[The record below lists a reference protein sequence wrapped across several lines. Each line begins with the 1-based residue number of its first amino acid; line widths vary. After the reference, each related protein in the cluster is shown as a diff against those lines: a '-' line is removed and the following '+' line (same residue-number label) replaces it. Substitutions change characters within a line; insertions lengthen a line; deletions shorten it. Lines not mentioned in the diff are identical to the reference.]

1 MKLYEITHEYRQA
14 LAVLN
19 DTDLSDLSPDERQE
33 SEQATLEDQVASA
46 ELTLETLKVETA
58 RFQHHY
64 YQTVGQ
70 LYVELDR
77 LVAQIA
83 RAKAGLDTDD
93 AEAQAQAE
101 AAERQ
106 AQKSAEEAG
115 LAEKQSLPPPEITPE
130 LKQAFRQAAKLM
142 HPDRATTDAERKRRT
157 VIMAQVNVAYAK
169 GEQATIAKLII
180 EFGQDPEAIT
190 GEDVA
195 SRLVKTIRRIAQLR
209 RRIAEAKQE
218 IDAQKA
224 GELHELM
231 ITVIETEVM
240 GGDPLGDL
248 ARHIMQQISER
259 KIELETIRQRRVS
272 DITSH

>member
-1 MKLYEITHEYRQA
+1 MLPEEQE
-14 LAVLN
+14 LN
-19 DTDLSDLSPDERQE
+19 RLE
-33 SEQATLEDQVASA
+33 SEQATLEDQVATA

-58 RFQHHY
+58 QFQHHY
-64 YQTVGQ
+64 YQIVGR
-70 LYVELDR
+70 LYAELDR
-77 LVAQIA
+77 LAAQIA
-83 RAKAGLDTDD
+83 RAKAGLDKDD

-101 AAERQ
+101 AAEQQ

-115 LAEKQSLPPPEITPE
+115 VAEKQPPPPPEITPE

-169 GEQATIAKLII
+169 GEQATIEKLMI

-209 RRIAEAKQE
+209 RRMAEAQQE

-231 ITVIETEVM
+231 ITVTETEDL

-248 ARHIMQQISER
+248 ARQIMQQISER
-259 KIELETIRQRRVS
+259 KIELEMIRQRRVA
-272 DITSH
+272 DVNLYT